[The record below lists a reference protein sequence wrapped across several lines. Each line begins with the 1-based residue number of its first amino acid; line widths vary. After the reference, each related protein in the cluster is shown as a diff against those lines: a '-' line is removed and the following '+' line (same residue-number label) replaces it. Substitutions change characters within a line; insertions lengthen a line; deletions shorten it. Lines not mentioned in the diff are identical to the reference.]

1 MSIFLPHGIMDSCSN
16 TNPSYSP
23 LPKFIFI
30 VNNIYNR
37 MYQVVDARKID
48 REVVAVAWNLCD
60 RYISSQTGETLSQP
74 NTLGVMLITCF
85 FLAIKTKAP
94 EYARG
99 SQADDLVEA
108 LCNLVGQGTYA
119 PNDVFEMEKNI
130 CRTLNWRLNAPT
142 MHEFVASYV
151 ALHPVGSMGLGIRDH
166 VISQYLLDVC
176 RYQVEGALFKQELML
191 NYNPSII
198 AMAAVLRAEDTL
210 VENNNLH
217 SNMTESHSHVLHR
230 ELKLNPM
237 HVEEAKF
244 ALENYTARIPSLS
257 EYEADLRIE
266 VAAPFGNDPPQ
277 REILQIA
284 RWEQLDKSV

>member
-1 MSIFLPHGIMDSCSN
+1 
-16 TNPSYSP
+16 
-23 LPKFIFI
+23 
-30 VNNIYNR
+30 
-37 MYQVVDARKID
+37 MYQVVDRWKIE

-99 SQADDLVEA
+99 KQADDLIESLFDLA
-108 LCNLVGQGTYA
+108 GQRYELQ
-119 PNDVFEMEKNI
+119 DVFEMEKNI
-130 CRTLNWRLNAPT
+130 CRTLNWRINVPT
-142 MHEFVASYV
+142 MHEFVALYV
-151 ALHPVGSMGLGIRDH
+151 ALHPVGSLPY
-166 VISQYLLDVC
+166 VISQYLLDVT

-191 NYNPSII
+191 NYNPSVI
-198 AMAAVLRAEDTL
+198 ALAAVLRAEDTL

-217 SNMTESHSHVLHR
+217 SNMTESHSHVLHP

-257 EYEADLRIE
+257 EYAADLRIE

-284 RWEQLDKSV
+284 RWEQVDKSV